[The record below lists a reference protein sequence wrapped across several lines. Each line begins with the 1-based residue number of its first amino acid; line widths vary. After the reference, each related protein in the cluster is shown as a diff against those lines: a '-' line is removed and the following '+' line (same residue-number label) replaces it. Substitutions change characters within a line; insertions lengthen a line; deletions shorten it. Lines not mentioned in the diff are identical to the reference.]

1 MSVNNSS
8 LELYARN
15 LAKVQLPPSQHNLA
29 CAETSVRV
37 CASREAIRL
46 TLCVDAQTH
55 TVTEA
60 FYTLD
65 EALKH
70 DDEALAHT
78 LCRIL
83 KGLPLIEA
91 QSHAVLKLE
100 ERMRDAWNR
109 RPVAGIVQTA
119 NMAPIFSTLQQLID
133 DTVKEYRRQTGY
145 SGQVSIYFESA
156 PDSWSSQSVEQKH
169 ASILQEIEPFL
180 KTQDIAVLPDVV
192 CISDSRIEVDLPGVA
207 PQKLPELLMG
217 LEHHLFKMFG
227 FPIEVMYHNMQ
238 DRNKKRI

>member
-1 MSVNNSS
+1 MNNSS
-8 LELYARN
+8 LELYTRN
-15 LAKVQLPPSQHNLA
+15 LAKVQLPPSQHNPA

-46 TLCVDAQTH
+46 TLCVDTQTH
-55 TVTEA
+55 TLTEA
-60 FYTLD
+60 FCTFD
-65 EALKH
+65 AAVGH
-70 DDEALAHT
+70 DDAALAHT
-78 LCRIL
+78 LCQLL

-119 NMAPIFSTLQQLID
+119 NMAPIFSTLQRLID
-133 DTVKEYRRQTGY
+133 DAVKEYRRQTGY
-145 SGQVSIYFESA
+145 SGQVSIFFESA
-156 PDSWSSQSVEQKH
+156 PDSWSFQSVEQKH

-180 KTQDIAVLPDVV
+180 KMQDIAVLPDVV
-192 CISDSRIEVDLPGVA
+192 FISDSRIEVDLPGVA

-217 LEHHLFKMFG
+217 LEHHLFKAFG